1 VKFYRSAST
10 CIIAFALFGTQIAT
24 RQVFAKEKDTPA
36 KVVDSGSFG
45 VFNGS
50 HRVATE
56 TFSIKQ
62 DADGS
67 VVSSEFK
74 AEQGEQKA
82 AQSSELDLT
91 GSVNLRHYE
100 WKEIIPEKL
109 QATVDPND
117 TFLIERF
124 STGPDGKLHDQNFL
138 LPASTSIVDDY
149 FFIHREVLAWRFLA
163 TVCKQ
168 EKAALGCPA
177 NQKAQFGTLN
187 PHARSSLLVSIEFT
201 GKDKV
206 TVRGAE
212 RELSRFMLRSE
223 TGDWAMWL
231 DDSFKIVRLLGDNGI
246 EVVRD

>member
-1 VKFYRSAST
+1 VKFYPSASS
-10 CIIAFALFGTQIAT
+10 CMIALALFGA
-24 RQVFAKEKDTPA
+24 QVAPTLAKEKDAPA
-36 KVVDSGSFG
+36 KIVDSGSFG
-45 VFNGS
+45 VFNGA

-82 AQSSELDLT
+82 IQSSELDLT

-124 STGPDGKLHDQNFL
+124 STGADGKLHDQNFL
-138 LPASTSIVDDY
+138 LPASTSILDDY
-149 FFIHREVLAWRFLA
+149 FFIQREVLAWKFLA

-168 EKAALGCPA
+168 QKTGLGCPP

-187 PHARSSLLVSIEFT
+187 PHGRSSLLVSIEFT

-206 TVRGAE
+206 TVRGSE
-212 RELSRFMLRSE
+212 RDLSRFMLRSE

-231 DDSFKIVRLLGDNGI
+231 DESFKIIRLLGDNGI